1 MLLLEL
7 LVLARYAL
15 EARSHSNFALVC
27 SCLARQT
34 FFTLVPHPWHVPAG
48 MALEAFRPPLV
59 RLALSRC
66 TRQTKTK
73 TKKEG
78 RQKRNKGETKEKT
91 RDA

>member
-1 MLLLEL
+1 
-7 LVLARYAL
+7 
-15 EARSHSNFALVC
+15 
-27 SCLARQT
+27 
-34 FFTLVPHPWHVPAG
+34 

-59 RLALSRC
+59 RLALARC